1 MPRRRNILLLYC
13 CKTYTQVAKQGE
25 GKVIMKK
32 YFYLGIAII
41 LIMALAI
48 VGYGAWLNYSD
59 EHQIANRMDNRKVQL
74 SGATVARR
82 QLHPTLTLPAVR
94 FTSENMAD
102 AVALTEGRITHW
114 QVGKNS
120 PVQKGDLLLS
130 MANEQIPLKIQ
141 QAASAVRR
149 AEAVLA
155 QAYSAYQRQG
165 RLIAKNATAQ
175 EKYEESRSQ
184 YLAAQEALRE
194 AEAQYQ
200 QSLVMED
207 RLQVT
212 APVSGEVLLI
222 YQREGAYVQ
231 AGTPVALVGDFD
243 RLSFSMNLPDE
254 DTRHLRVGENSV
266 MAFPQGQ
273 DLSKVYDTDYA
284 TGNVGWGQKV
294 RATLKDI
301 VPPLAEPAEM
311 RRTVWEVD
319 NRTRTLEPMTYTGVR
334 MVTGQSYTCLT
345 VPLSAMV
352 DGNYD
357 KVYVLDD
364 EGRLRLRQVRTGTDD
379 DSYIEIYEGLQE
391 VEVVVTG
398 NMEGLHEG
406 MKAEISLEGG
416 GH

>member
-1 MPRRRNILLLYC
+1 
-13 CKTYTQVAKQGE
+13 
-25 GKVIMKK
+25 MKK

-59 EHQIANRMDNRKVQL
+59 EHQIANRMDNRRVQL
-74 SGATVARR
+74 SGA
-82 QLHPTLTLPAVR
+82 
-94 FTSENMAD
+94 
-102 AVALTEGRITHW
+102 
-114 QVGKNS
+114 
-120 PVQKGDLLLS
+120 
-130 MANEQIPLKIQ
+130 
-141 QAASAVRR
+141 QAA
-149 AEAVLA
+149 
-155 QAYSAYQRQG
+155 QRQG

-175 EKYEESRSQ
+175 EKYEESLSQ
-184 YLAAQEALRE
+184 YLAAQEALQE
-194 AEAQYQ
+194 AQAQYQ
-200 QSLVMED
+200 QCLVMENW
-207 RLQVT
+207 LNVE
-212 APVSGEVLLI
+212 APLDGEVLLI
-222 YQREGAYVQ
+222 YQREGTYVQ

-284 TGNVGWGQKV
+284 AGNVGWGQKV
-294 RATLKDI
+294 QATLKDI
-301 VPPLAEPAEM
+301 VPPLSEPAEI

-391 VEVVVTG
+391 GEVVVTG

-416 GH
+416 GR

>member
-1 MPRRRNILLLYC
+1 
-13 CKTYTQVAKQGE
+13 
-25 GKVIMKK
+25 MKK

-41 LIMALAI
+41 LVMALAI

-59 EHQIANRMDNRKVQL
+59 EHQIARRMDSRTVQL
-74 SGATVARR
+74 SGAKAAQR

-102 AVALTEGRITHW
+102 AVALTEGRIMHW
-114 QVGKNS
+114 QVDKNS
-120 PVQKGDLLLS
+120 PVQQGDLLLT

-141 QAASAVRR
+141 QAASSVRK

-155 QAYSAYQRQG
+155 QAYSTYQRQS

-175 EKYEESRSQ
+175 EKYEEAHSQ
-184 YLAAQEALRE
+184 YLAAQEALQE
-194 AEAQYQ
+194 AEARYQ
-200 QSLVMED
+200 QCLVQQNW
-207 RLQVT
+207 LQLE

-222 YQREGAYVQ
+222 YQREGTYVQ
-231 AGTPVALVGDFD
+231 AGTPVALVGNFE

-254 DTRHLRVGENSV
+254 DTRHLRVGEDSV
-266 MAFPQGQ
+266 MSFPAGQ
-273 DLSKVYDTDYA
+273 DLGKVYDTDYA
-284 TGNVGWGQKV
+284 TGNLGSGQKV

-301 VPPLAEPAEM
+301 VPPLSEPAEI

-319 NRTRTLEPMTYTGVR
+319 NRTRILEPMTYTGVR
-334 MVTGQSYTCLT
+334 MVTGQAYTCLT

-357 KVYVLDD
+357 KVYVVDGD
-364 EGRLRLRQVRTGTDD
+364 GILRLRQVRTGTDD

-391 VEVVVTG
+391 GEVVVTG
-398 NMEGLHEG
+398 NMAGLHEG
-406 MKAEISLEGG
+406 MKAEITLEGG
-416 GH
+416 TDDGRAGK